1 MSNPWTPN
9 WERLTGVVTDP
20 VSGEYSEA
28 TDNIVIVTGSTG
40 EGADWDYSGQI
51 EVSGENAVAN
61 AALVLSAPALVEALE
76 ACLGLLTGNM
86 DGDLPA
92 DRDPVEMARA
102 ALSLAKGT
110 QGETK

>member
-1 MSNPWTPN
+1 MSNPWTPGPWEAKYDGFYCCWVAAPAGKPEGGGN
-9 WERLTGVVTDP
+9 W
-20 VSGEYSEA
+20 A
-28 TDNIVIVTGSTG
+28 
-40 EGADWDYSGQI
+40 
-51 EVSGENAVAN
+51 EVAKCDFDEEVDEAN
-61 AALVLSAPALVEALE
+61 ARLIASAPALVEALE

-110 QGETK
+110 QGETR